1 MIDYN
6 SSGDSWIVC
15 QILKVNGTVLHKA
28 VGYAVFNALITGIL
42 HYVMRQYDLGM
53 QHSMDGVTGV
63 WTGYTSILGFLVVFR
78 NNQAYSRFWEGATL
92 VRQVRGEWF
101 NSVSALIAFSK
112 KDSAKTPGD
121 LMEMTN
127 NFQEVLVRLASALYC
142 SALRQVCDLD
152 ENALQVLDLSEV
164 NPDSVQML
172 ADADDR
178 CQLIIFWLQALI
190 IKAEKDRV
198 LDVPSP
204 ILSRSFQE
212 LSRGMVNLT
221 NLHKIKEIPFPYPY
235 QQVLIVMLIMHNLIT
250 TCMAAVM
257 MDTLFWACAMTFM
270 VTGSFW
276 TVIYIA
282 VEIDQPFGDDPN
294 DLPLIEMQE
303 EFNADLVRL
312 LKTST
317 GKLPSMNRT
326 CETQHALMVHMESE
340 LPKNRSIRRKDTTKL
355 TSGFSE
361 GMAFTSEGEGLFDGE
376 DTENSEAQ
384 KDESEVEEVVGSIID
399 DSDVKTA
406 FLAEFD
412 LPPTSVSS
420 PLSEEPARFRF
431 ARYLREAAEQFEKDA
446 FDKHEE
452 FSRVVSDMPD
462 SPKSNFGMRRSFTS
476 DHLGTGSV
484 LQSTRALSKGRAP
497 STDKFNFE
505 KLEGA
510 PTSLAESFK
519 VAKERLQ
526 KKTGEDVE
534 GSTGAAVKASGRSGR
549 KTSVR
554 SLKGAPAASVQ
565 GKTAIGALLPSWP
578 SQQIDP
584 DLEC

>member
-1 MIDYN
+1 MIDYT
-6 SSGDSWIVC
+6 SSGESWIVC
-15 QILKVNGTVLHKA
+15 QVLSMNGTVLHKA
-28 VGYAVFNALITGIL
+28 VGYAVFNSLITGVL
-42 HYVMRQYDLGM
+42 HWYLRHYSSSWLG
-53 QHSMDGVTGV
+53 SMEGVQGI

-101 NSVSALIAFSK
+101 NAVSALIAFSK
-112 KDSAKTPGD
+112 KDSKVSGA
-121 LMEMTN
+121 LHEMTN

-190 IKAEKDRV
+190 IQAEKDRV

-204 ILSRSFQE
+204 ILSRCFQE
-212 LSRGMVNLT
+212 LSRGMVNLS

-250 TCMAAVM
+250 TCMGAIIC
-257 MDTLFWACAMTFM
+257 DTLPWACAMTFM

-312 LKTST
+312 LKTSNAN
-317 GKLPSMNRT
+317 LPCMSRSP
-326 CETQHALMVHMESE
+326 ETRQDLMMHMEAE
-340 LPKNRSIRRKDTTKL
+340 LPKNRSTKRKDTTKL
-355 TSGFSE
+355 TISGMEVGVFASE
-361 GMAFTSEGEGLFDGE
+361 A
-376 DTENSEAQ
+376 DTENLDAP
-384 KDESEVEEVVGSIID
+384 KDESEAEVVVSSID
-399 DSDVKTA
+399 ESDPMAA
-406 FLAEFD
+406 FLSARESLEFE
-412 LPPTSVSS
+412 LPATPASS
-420 PLSEEPARFRF
+420 PISEEPARFRF
-431 ARYLREAAEQFEKDA
+431 ARYLREAAEQFEKDSMNM
-446 FDKHEE
+446 HQE
-452 FSRVVSDMPD
+452 FSRVVSEPQ
-462 SPKSNFGMRRSFTS
+462 SPKFSVAMLRSATS
-476 DHLGTGSV
+476 DHLGTGSR
-484 LQSTRALSKGRAP
+484 LQSSRAESKDR
-497 STDKFNFE
+497 FNFE

-510 PTSLAESFK
+510 PSSLAESFK
-519 VAKERLQ
+519 VAKERLRTQ
-526 KKTGEDVE
+526 AEAFKGGGAEEVSERPGTQPITGLN
-534 GSTGAAVKASGRSGR
+534 GTPSTAPQGKAS
-549 KTSVR
+549 
-554 SLKGAPAASVQ
+554 
-565 GKTAIGALLPSWP
+565 IGAKLPVRP
-578 SQQIDP
+578 SEQIDP
-584 DLEC
+584 EMEF